1 MTTETQLSIQH
12 LIDHV
17 VDRITGVSGAL
28 IASADGFVLASR
40 LPEHIPHDAPAI
52 AAMSA
57 ATLGLAGRLVGLGGA
72 APADISIHRSLHAQ
86 VFVFAVGR
94 HAALTI
100 VADHA
105 ADAALV
111 ERVGREVCIGLE
123 RAFRT
128 DV

>member
-17 VDRITGVSGAL
+17 VDGIEGVSGAL

-40 LPEHIPHDAPAI
+40 LPQHIPHDAPAI

-72 APADISIHRSLHAQ
+72 APADVSIHRSVHSQ

-94 HAALTI
+94 HAALT
-100 VADHA
+100 VLADHA

-111 ERVGREVCIGLE
+111 ERVGREVCIGLD
-123 RAFRT
+123 RAFRA
-128 DV
+128 DA